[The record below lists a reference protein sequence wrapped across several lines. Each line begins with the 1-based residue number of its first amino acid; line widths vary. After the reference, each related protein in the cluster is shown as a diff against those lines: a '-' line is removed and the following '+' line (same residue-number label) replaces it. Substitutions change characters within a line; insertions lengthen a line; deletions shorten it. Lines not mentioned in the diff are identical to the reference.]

1 MNYAYDYL
9 NGGIGYLSL
18 PFLSLNQRL
27 QTKEFLKRIG
37 QHDRKEKRTERS
49 DNAIDLFPLAAG
61 LPWASGILSCRQN
74 KHWKI
79 SIETT
84 RLFLQY
90 FAADKSTKNLY
101 KSGHSIAEISQ
112 KELNSKLEEGWA
124 KFPSYLFTEGDEQRT
139 KLLAAVN
146 VFIFVFDG
154 MSLGVSHYE
163 PA

>member
-9 NGGIGYLSL
+9 KGGIGYLSL
-18 PFLSLNQRL
+18 PFLRLNQRL
-27 QTKEFLKRIG
+27 QTKEFLKIIG
-37 QHDRKEKRTERS
+37 QHDHNEKCTQRS
-49 DNAIDLFPLAAG
+49 DNAIDIFPLAAG
-61 LPWASGILSCRQN
+61 LPWATGILSCRQN
-74 KHWKI
+74 KHWEI

-84 RLFLQY
+84 RIFLQY
-90 FAADKSTKNLY
+90 FSADKSSQNLY

-154 MSLGVSHYE
+154 MSVEVSHYA